1 MINICIGILLAVG
14 AWCDIKTKRLPVSLI
29 IIGGMAGILYQC
41 LVNGMVGIV
50 QFSGMA
56 VGMLMIGISRIGKA
70 GIGLGDGVLFLVLGM
85 FYPFFH
91 MVELLT
97 KSSILAGV
105 YGLLLMGCRKGNLKT
120 ELPFVPFVLL
130 QYILLQLMNGGSW

>member
-1 MINICIGILLAVG
+1 MVTIWISGLLTIGTC
-14 AWCDIKTKRLPVSLI
+14 CDIRTRKLPMALLLM
-29 IIGGMAGILYQC
+29 GGMSGILYQC
-41 LVNGMVGIV
+41 FVNGIVGIT
-50 QFSGMA
+50 QFSGMI
-56 VGMLMIGISRIGKA
+56 VGMLMIGVSTISKIGM
-70 GIGLGDGVLFLVLGM
+70 GLGDGVLFLVLGM

-105 YGLLLMGCRKGNLKT
+105 YGLLLMGCSKGNLKT